1 MFDVK
6 LNRNP
11 LNNFRPHILLPL
23 NILLFLLP
31 LPILL
36 SFLLLLLPLNLHNLA
51 LHNLVEIDKQLPLK
65 SFDKHHQSIAN
76 FNFGNIGREINIP
89 VTLQQN
95 HSNFILGPFISRK
108 QLWIH
113 IDTLIIIL
121 IQQLY
126 LLHELRIIRK
136 RRTTARIKFI
146 QNKTV
151 ILIQTSIIHLY
162 LLPQLL

>member
-1 MFDVK
+1 MGGCQLTPLLGILWLLKSGSQLLLVLCEKCEQVAQKSVDSLFENLVEDVQMFDVK

-23 NILLFLLP
+23 NILLLLLP
-31 LPILL
+31 LPLL
-36 SFLLLLLPLNLHNLA
+36 LNFLLLLLPLNLHNLA

-95 HSNFILGPFISRK
+95 HSNFILSPFVSRK
-108 QLWIH
+108 KL
-113 IDTLIIIL
+113 
-121 IQQLY
+121 
-126 LLHELRIIRK
+126 
-136 RRTTARIKFI
+136 
-146 QNKTV
+146 
-151 ILIQTSIIHLY
+151 
-162 LLPQLL
+162 